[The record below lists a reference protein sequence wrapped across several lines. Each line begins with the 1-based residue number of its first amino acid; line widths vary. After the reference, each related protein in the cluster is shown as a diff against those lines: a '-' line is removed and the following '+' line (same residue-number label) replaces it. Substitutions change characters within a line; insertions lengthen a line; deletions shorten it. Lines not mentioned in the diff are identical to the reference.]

1 MKREYKQLQLRK
13 IIETVNTTE
22 EAPDSDATDKQEIK
36 NLEDIQKFDDK
47 HSDSGMVKLAYAE
60 PSKMFEELS
69 KDPEYIRQRQ
79 ELEELQMLFGSEKA
93 KSERDEM
100 MDLLPYMSE
109 QGDKKMSPEVI
120 QSLMMQ
126 SMMGNLTL

>member
-1 MKREYKQLQLRK
+1 MDA
-13 IIETVNTTE
+13 VNATE
-22 EAPDSDATDKQEIK
+22 EAPDSPEVDAQENK
-36 NLEDIQKFDDK
+36 NLKDIQKFDDK
-47 HSDSGMVKLAYAE
+47 HSDSGMIKLAYAE

-69 KDPEYIRQRQ
+69 KDPEYIRQKQ
-79 ELEELQMLFGSEKA
+79 EIEELQMLFGSEKSTA
-93 KSERDEM
+93 ERNDM

-109 QGDKKMSPEVI
+109 QGDKKLSPEMI

>member
-1 MKREYKQLQLRK
+1 MDA
-13 IIETVNTTE
+13 VNTTE
-22 EAPDSDATDKQEIK
+22 STPDGEEADKQDYR
-36 NLEDIQKFDDK
+36 NLQDIQKFDDK
-47 HSDSGMVKLAYAE
+47 HSDSGLIKLAYAE

-79 ELEELQMLFGSEKA
+79 ELEELQMLFGSEA
-93 KSERDEM
+93 SKSERSNDM

-109 QGDKKMSPEVI
+109 QGDKKLSPEVI

-126 SMMGNLTL
+126 SMMGNITL